1 MNIQYQ
7 RNLKNSYMVVI
18 EPGQPLNMD
27 GQLAEKM
34 IQRQRIPGLLS
45 WVTMENEGDMTF
57 WYRITGLQSLS
68 DWLSHHTLDYKLF
81 GHLLSGLLALQEE
94 LPRFYLKTE
103 HLLLQTEQIFLDTSG
118 EQVAFCYEPM
128 WSKEPRQA
136 LGELMEQLLPKIDH
150 GDKDAVRLGYGL
162 YEKCQ
167 EENADIWHYVL
178 EHHAGNGCAYEE
190 QNKDAGVSK
199 YMEKQHKEKEYI
211 EAEHA
216 EKEHIEK
223 EYVKK
228 EHVEKGHLEK
238 NRTGKDQ
245 TGKEHRT
252 SYFEPSDN
260 IWKKYVE
267 MPEKMAE
274 KLPVISALSWV
285 QNFGKKKKKKPEPIY
300 LFEPEE
306 TEAESENPTVYLGAK
321 ETAEGRLLYCGAGG
335 EENFMIDGDVFLL
348 GGRNAH
354 ADGQLQASGISRSHA
369 RITREDNE
377 YYIEDLNSR
386 NGTYVNG
393 ELLPYKQKCKIKPGD
408 HLRFAREEYV
418 FY

>member
-1 MNIQYQ
+1 
-7 RNLKNSYMVVI
+7 MVVI

-34 IQRQRIPGLLS
+34 MQRQQIPGLLY
-45 WVTMENEGDMTF
+45 WVTMEHEGDMTF
-57 WYRITGLQSLS
+57 WYQITGLQSLS

-118 EQVAFCYEPM
+118 EQVVFCYEPM
-128 WSKEPRQA
+128 WNKDPRQS
-136 LGELMEQLLPKIDH
+136 LQELMEQLLPKIDH

-167 EENADIWHYVL
+167 EENADVWHYVL
-178 EHHAGNGCAYEE
+178 EYHTGNACAHQEQDPYEATVE
-190 QNKDAGVSK
+190 QT
-199 YMEKQHKEKEYI
+199 QKEQRVHEDTRKE
-211 EAEHA
+211 
-216 EKEHIEK
+216 
-223 EYVKK
+223 EYAASFF
-228 EHVEKGHLEK
+228 
-238 NRTGKDQ
+238 DQ
-245 TGKEHRT
+245 SEER
-252 SYFEPSDN
+252 
-260 IWKKYVE
+260 WKKHV
-267 MPEKMAE
+267 MKPEKMME

-285 QNFGKKKKKKPEPIY
+285 QSLGKKKKKKMEPIY

-306 TEAESENPTVYLGAK
+306 TEEACENPTVYLGAK
-321 ETAEGRLLYCGAGG
+321 ETAEGRLIYCGAGR
-335 EENFMIDGDVFLL
+335 EENFVIDGDVFLL
-348 GGRNAH
+348 GGRNDK

-369 RITREDNE
+369 RITREDKD

-393 ELLPYKQKCKIKPGD
+393 ELLAYKQKCKIKPGD
-408 HLRFAREEYV
+408 HLRFAREEFM

>member
-34 IQRQRIPGLLS
+34 LQRQQIPGLLH
-45 WVTMENEGDMTF
+45 WVAMEHEGDMTF
-57 WYRITGLQSLS
+57 WYQITGLQSLS
-68 DWLSHHTLDYKLF
+68 DWLSHHELDYKLL

-103 HLLLQTEQIFLDTSG
+103 HLLLLMEQIFLDTSG

-128 WSKEPRQA
+128 WNRDPRQS
-136 LGELMEQLLPKIDH
+136 LKELMEQLLPKIDH
-150 GDKDAVRLGYGL
+150 ADKDAVRLGYGL

-167 EENADIWHYVL
+167 EENADVWHFVL
-178 EHHAGNGCAYEE
+178 EYHAGSICDHQTSDTCE
-190 QNKDAGVSK
+190 DVVDP
-199 YMEKQHKEKEYI
+199 MEKELTEKENSRQ
-211 EAEHA
+211 
-216 EKEHIEK
+216 EHIAAFFDE
-223 EYVKK
+223 
-228 EHVEKGHLEK
+228 
-238 NRTGKDQ
+238 T
-245 TGKEHRT
+245 
-252 SYFEPSDN
+252 DN
-260 IWKKYVE
+260 IWRKHAVQ
-267 MPEKMAE
+267 PEKMME
-274 KLPVISALSWV
+274 KLPVFSALSWV
-285 QNFGKKKKKKPEPIY
+285 QSFGKKKKKKPEQIY

-306 TEAESENPTVYLGAK
+306 KEVCENPTVFLGAQ
-321 ETAEGRLLYCGAGG
+321 EAAEGRLLYRGAGR
-335 EENFMIDGDVFLL
+335 EEDFVIDGDVFLV
-348 GGRNAH
+348 GGRNDQ

-377 YYIEDLNSR
+377 FYIEDLNSR

-393 ELLPYKQKCKIKPGD
+393 ELLTYKQKCKIKPGD
-408 HLRFAREEYV
+408 HLCFAREEYV